1 MRIKSI
7 FTHSAQAIAEGAL
20 ISLLVVGLIAGTAFA
35 ARGGG
40 ATGGTSSSATL
51 STDCNSCA
59 LGTVANFS
67 GTGLDG
73 SQPRGLVAVTTA
85 DGSTAWA
92 GINVNSDGT
101 TSFVWYMN
109 PGGAYTFKVYQ
120 TEHKKQVLMAT
131 LTGVVVQ

>member
-20 ISLLVVGLIAGTAFA
+20 ISLLVVGLMAGTAFA
-35 ARGGG
+35 AKGGG
-40 ATGGTSSSATL
+40 AAGGTTTSATL

-67 GTGLDG
+67 GSGFDG
-73 SQPRGLVAVTTA
+73 SQPRGMVAVTTG
-85 DGSTAWA
+85 GSTAWA
-92 GINVNSDGT
+92 GININPDGT

-109 PGGAYTFKVYQ
+109 PSGAYTFKVYQ